1 MAKAFKKAKKKFLS
15 HFYIFWGKI
24 NFLQISV
31 LNIFFLFLIS
41 LHQIL
46 KKTNE
51 KIPRNIGS
59 DESTDRRRDLRLK
72 PGLKN

>member
-31 LNIFFLFLIS
+31 VNNFFLFLIS

-46 KKTNE
+46 KKLM
-51 KIPRNIGS
+51 R
-59 DESTDRRRDLRLK
+59 RLK
-72 PGLKN
+72 EILVQTKAQTDGETSD

>member
-1 MAKAFKKAKKKFLS
+1 MAKAFKKAKKKKFLS

-31 LNIFFLFLIS
+31 VNNFFLFLIS

-46 KKTNE
+46 KKLM
-51 KIPRNIGS
+51 R
-59 DESTDRRRDLRLK
+59 RLK
-72 PGLKN
+72 EILVQTKAQTDGETSD